1 MAWMAGHRLCNPR
14 GQPIELAIGELE
26 VGRLHGAPIGPAAH
40 SGIEPVDHG
49 CQIATRPDRAGK
61 SIQHGVTLLRR
72 EERQEGNRAILIG
85 GGGQHTELAKQ
96 PVDPVGI
103 VEGRVVLDLNRQTR
117 RGVPER
123 DGHVELG
130 PTRHEQT
137 GKPQLFRR
145 TADQRYL
152 RVGLQAIDG
161 FVSHDDV
168 EQWLATVLAR
178 DAEVLDQQ
186 VERPQVVLERVHH
199 LCTDPAQKNRK
210 AFVAAHDLTQGQG
223 VEIAAQS
230 AVSELVILGP
240 LPSSAKPDVGQLEKF
255 QSVLAK
261 IKQPIS
267 DEDARAL
274 VRLFG
279 PDDCFGLAW
288 SLLHLIE
295 TAPNWPLEDCL
306 QVSGNEWIERL
317 RERAQT

>member
-1 MAWMAGHRLCNPR
+1 M
-14 GQPIELAIGELE
+14 
-26 VGRLHGAPIGPAAH
+26 
-40 SGIEPVDHG
+40 
-49 CQIATRPDRAGK
+49 
-61 SIQHGVTLLRR
+61 
-72 EERQEGNRAILIG
+72 
-85 GGGQHTELAKQ
+85 
-96 PVDPVGI
+96 
-103 VEGRVVLDLNRQTR
+103 
-117 RGVPER
+117 
-123 DGHVELG
+123 
-130 PTRHEQT
+130 
-137 GKPQLFRR
+137 
-145 TADQRYL
+145 
-152 RVGLQAIDG
+152 
-161 FVSHDDV
+161 
-168 EQWLATVLAR
+168 
-178 DAEVLDQQ
+178 
-186 VERPQVVLERVHH
+186 
-199 LCTDPAQKNRK
+199 
-210 AFVAAHDLTQGQG
+210 
-223 VEIAAQS
+223 QS